1 MIAPVKSVAWIIAR
15 QPFRNGYDF
24 ITSVKKKRGGKERV
38 RKETTFQQTWNF
50 PLSLSL
56 QPSKLIVDHVD
67 KFRAAWKEWEPRP
80 DAAVTRPPQGWKEEG
95 DAKNRALKFLAGGK
109 KKGGRN
115 SRERERRERKDE
127 GSK

>member
-1 MIAPVKSVAWIIAR
+1 MNYCAPTLSQR
-15 QPFRNGYDF
+15 LRFYYER
-24 ITSVKKKRGGKERV
+24 KKKRGGERESSK
-38 RKETTFQQTWNF
+38 RNNF
-50 PLSLSL
+50 PTNLELSSLSLSL

-109 KKGGRN
+109 KEGGRN